1 MKKYIAAVAAM
12 LMLSFASQARIFKF
26 IYIVHDNKTDI
37 AALTRF
43 LEDEVGD
50 LEYEEEDEA
59 SKNRTIVYLSS
70 DDKPIIANMDSGNAA
85 NASMSQSI
93 IEELNNR
100 TYHFAN
106 TDFDKTQTIDLLAAN
121 DFMDSEGKLN
131 ADLVKFEFYVTPD
144 TWNVAS
150 NYIASIYYALGI
162 DRFYDK
168 KSPDYSHSL
177 SFKIYFP
184 SLDDMRGCRGKDD
197 KFFGEENPNN
207 INTLLTVADFVGTY
221 QK

>member
-1 MKKYIAAVAAM
+1 MKKYIAAVVAM
-12 LMLSFASQARIFKF
+12 LMLSFASQARIFRF
-26 IYIVHDNKTDI
+26 IYIVHDNKTDV
-37 AALTRF
+37 AAISRF

-50 LEYEEEDEA
+50 LEYEENED
-59 SKNRTIVYLSS
+59 RTIVYLSS
-70 DDKPIIANMDSGNAA
+70 DEKPIIANMDSGNAA
-85 NASMSQSI
+85 NASMNQSI

-106 TDFDKTQTIDLLAAN
+106 TDFDKTQTIDLLSAN

-150 NYIASIYYALGI
+150 NYIASIFYALGI
-162 DRFYDK
+162 DRFCDK
-168 KSPDYSHSL
+168 KSPDYTHSL

-184 SLDDMRGCRGKDD
+184 SLDDMRGCRGKDG

-207 INTLLTVADFVGTY
+207 INTLLTVADFVGSY